1 MENSSRDG
9 FPDGSGGKESA
20 YNAGV
25 HAWKRLRLNPW
36 ARKIPWR
43 REWQPTPVFLG
54 NSMDEEPGGLQSW
67 GCKESYMTEQL
78 TFTCLLRNLYA
89 GQEATV
95 RTGHVTT
102 DRFQVGK
109 GERQG
114 CILSPCLYAEYII
127 WNARLDEAQAG
138 IKIARKNINKL
149 RYAEEDTPLW
159 QKVKRN

>member
-1 MENSSRDG
+1 MFD
-9 FPDGSGGKESA
+9 
-20 YNAGV
+20 
-25 HAWKRLRLNPW
+25 PW

-95 RTGHVTT
+95 RNGHGMM
-102 DRFQVGK
+102 DWFKVGK
-109 GERQG
+109 GICQG
-114 CILSPCLYAEYII
+114 YTLSPYLFNFYTEYIM
-127 WNARLDEAQAG
+127 
-138 IKIARKNINKL
+138 
-149 RYAEEDTPLW
+149 
-159 QKVKRN
+159 